1 MMVIDGT
8 TFLVGIC
15 KEAKSFCSK
24 LKLVYASV
32 RLFGSAYSI

>member
-1 MMVIDGT
+1 MMVMDET

-15 KEAKSFCSK
+15 KEAKSFCNK

-32 RLFGSAYSI
+32 RLFGSTYTV